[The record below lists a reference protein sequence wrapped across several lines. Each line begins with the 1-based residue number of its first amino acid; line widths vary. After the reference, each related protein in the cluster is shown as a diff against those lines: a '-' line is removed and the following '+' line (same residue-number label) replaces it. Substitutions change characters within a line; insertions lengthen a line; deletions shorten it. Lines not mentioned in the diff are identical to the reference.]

1 MPEPSLV
8 RLEML
13 YRISLSFSSSLDLD
27 TVLNRVMDEV
37 IAATRAERGFL
48 MLLDADGRLAF
59 RSARGM
65 DQRTI
70 DEPEFQVSRGV
81 VERVAREGKPL
92 LTSNAQ
98 SDAWLA
104 GRASVISLGLRS
116 ILCVPLHVKEA
127 TLGVIYVDNRL
138 QAGIFTPDD
147 LDLLAAIAASAAVAI
162 ENARLYQVAV
172 EKGRMERELQV
183 ARELQ
188 SNLMPRQTPVVAGW
202 EVAAIWRPAHEVSG
216 DFYDFIDLGDAAGPR
231 WGIVIADVSDKG
243 MPAAL
248 FMALTRSTLRASLT
262 RAVTSAEGIR
272 LANRL
277 ICADAADNMFVSLA
291 YLQFAAGSG
300 AITYVNAGH
309 DPPLVLNQAT
319 LYGLRRTGPILGF
332 DENTV
337 YHEGQLALQAG
348 ETLVMI
354 TDGVT
359 DALDQDGE
367 SFGRDR
373 LVDVLRAHA
382 QLPAAGILEAID
394 RALTQHIA
402 GATPFDDVTVVV
414 LQRQPVPLHE
424 ADLPKT
430 ASASLISAPAPGGE
444 S

>member
-1 MPEPSLV
+1 MPEASLT

-13 YRISLSFSSSLDLD
+13 YRISQSFSSSLDLD

-48 MLLDADGRLAF
+48 MLLDDRQQLAF

-70 DEPEFQVSRGV
+70 EAPEFQVSRGV

-116 ILCVPLHVKEA
+116 ILCVPLHVKET
-127 TLGVIYVDNRL
+127 TLGVVYVDNRL

-188 SNLMPRQTPVVAGW
+188 SNLMPRHTPNVAGW
-202 EVAAIWRPAHEVSG
+202 DVAAIWRPAREVSG
-216 DFYDFIDLGDAAGPR
+216 DFYDFVDLGGAL
-231 WGIVIADVSDKG
+231 GIVIADVSDKG

-262 RAVTSAEGIR
+262 RAPTLAEGVG

-291 YLQFAAGSG
+291 CVQVGAGAG
-300 AITYVNAGH
+300 TLTYVNAGH
-309 DPPLVLNQAT
+309 DPPLVLSPTT
-319 LYGLRRTGPILGF
+319 LDSLRRTGPILGF
-332 DENTV
+332 DETAV
-337 YHEGQLALQAG
+337 FQERSLVLQPG
-348 ETLVMI
+348 ETVVMI

-359 DALDQDGE
+359 DALDQHGE
-367 SFGRDR
+367 PFGRGH
-373 LVDVLRAHA
+373 LGEVLRSCA
-382 QLPAAGILEAID
+382 QTSAADIAAALD
-394 RALTQHIA
+394 QALTLHSA
-402 GATPFDDVTVVV
+402 GALPFDDITVVV
-414 LQRQPVPLHE
+414 LQRL
-424 ADLPKT
+424 
-430 ASASLISAPAPGGE
+430 GGAAT
-444 S
+444 

>member
-1 MPEPSLV
+1 MSVMPEPSLA

-27 TVLNRVMDEV
+27 TVLDRVMDEV

-48 MLLDADGRLAF
+48 MLLDANRQLAF

-70 DEPEFQVSRGV
+70 EAPEFQVSRGV

-116 ILCVPLHVKEA
+116 ILCVPLHVKDA
-127 TLGVIYVDNRL
+127 TLGVVYVDNRL

-188 SNLMPRQTPVVAGW
+188 ANLMPRQTPRVAGW
-202 EVAAIWRPAHEVSG
+202 DIAAIWRPAREVSG
-216 DFYDFIDLGDAAGPR
+216 DFYDFVDLGGA
-231 WGIVIADVSDKG
+231 WGAIIADVSDKG

-262 RAVTSAEGIR
+262 RAPTPAEGIS

-291 YLQFAAGSG
+291 CLRFGADSG

-309 DPPLVLNQAT
+309 DPPLVLSPTT

-332 DENTV
+332 DENAV
-337 YHEGQLALQAG
+337 YHEGSLELQVG

-359 DALDQDGE
+359 DALDAEGE
-367 SFGRDR
+367 PFGRAR
-373 LVDVLRAHA
+373 LVEALNQCA
-382 QLPAAGILEAID
+382 QRPAADILAAVD
-394 RALTQHIA
+394 HALSAHIA
-402 GATPFDDVTVVV
+402 GATPFDDVTIVVV
-414 LQRQPVPLHE
+414 QRR
-424 ADLPKT
+424 
-430 ASASLISAPAPGGE
+430 
-444 S
+444 